1 MLYPL
6 AVWEEHEMRRDLPNR
21 ATGRSD
27 PHKGAL
33 MGPAHGHTTH
43 DCIPL
48 GHQLLDREVQVGK
61 SGPQHQDHLTHRFGT
76 TIIHARWNLVID
88 AVGCDQLVYGGQVA
102 VGEHFRIR
110 PAELRLVWLFWCLH
124 VIDCFSS
131 ASYT

>member
-1 MLYPL
+1 MRTRSSSGLWYVLVRWRWNDAKLLHQAQIIPHRPMLYPL
-6 AVWEEHEMRRDLPNR
+6 AVSEAHEMRRDLPNR

-61 SGPQHQDHLTHRFGT
+61 GGPQHHDHPTHRFGT
-76 TIIHARWNLVID
+76 TIIHARWNLVI
-88 AVGCDQLVYGGQVA
+88 
-102 VGEHFRIR
+102 
-110 PAELRLVWLFWCLH
+110 
-124 VIDCFSS
+124 
-131 ASYT
+131 